1 MRKLLI
7 VVAAVAV
14 VVVGLLIVKG
24 RAKDGDANYA
34 FGEVT
39 RGDIKSV
46 VSATG
51 ALSAVGTVEVGTQV
65 SGTLERIY
73 VDFNDSVRAGQ
84 VMAVLDTTML
94 ATSVKDAR
102 ANVLKAQSSL
112 DKARLDQE
120 RIQELYQK
128 ELVSKADYETS
139 LTSLTAARAGL
150 VSAEA
155 SLERARANLDYAVI
169 RSPISGTVIE
179 RSIEP
184 GQTVAASLSAP
195 KLFIIA
201 EDLSKMEIH
210 ALVDESDM
218 GQIRVGQ
225 KATFTVEAH
234 AGKEFTG
241 TVRQVRLQPETVS
254 NVVSYTVVVD
264 AANDE
269 GLLLPGMTA
278 TIDFIVEERNGVLL
292 VPSAALRI
300 KPTEEMFAEA
310 RSSMERAE
318 AEGGGTAG
326 AQDTPGAPPGGA
338 GEAGAAPTGESR
350 RVTAGGHQAASQG
363 WGGFGGG
370 NGTSDRALV
379 WYVNENGK
387 LAFAPIVK
395 GATDGKNTEVVEGP
409 LTEGMQVIVSLTAS
423 ATAGSASTEQRTNPL
438 TPGPPGRRR

>member
-14 VVVGLLIVKG
+14 VVVGVVLVKG
-24 RAKDGDANYA
+24 RANGEESAYG

-39 RGDIKSV
+39 RGDLKTV

-65 SGTLERIY
+65 SGIAAHVY
-73 VDFNDSVRAGQ
+73 ADFNDNVRAGQ
-84 VMAVLDTTML
+84 VLAVLDTTML

-102 ANVLKAQSSL
+102 ANVLKAQSQL
-112 DKARLDQE
+112 DKARLDQD
-120 RIQELYQK
+120 RIAELYAQS
-128 ELVSKADYETS
+128 LVSKADYETS
-139 LTSLTAARAGL
+139 ATNLTAAQAGL

-155 SLERARANLDYAVI
+155 SQERARANLGYAVI
-169 RSPISGTVIE
+169 RSPIDGTVIE
-179 RSIEP
+179 RTIES

-195 KLFIIA
+195 KLFLIA

-218 GQIRVGQ
+218 GQVKVGQ

-234 AGKEFTG
+234 SGKEFTA

-254 NVVSYTVVVD
+254 NVVSYTVVLD

-278 TIDFIVEERNGVLL
+278 TIDFIVDERKGVLL
-292 VPSAALRI
+292 VPSAALRL
-300 KPTEEMFAEA
+300 KATEDMFAEA
-310 RSSMERAE
+310 MGSMKRED
-318 AEGGGTAG
+318 G
-326 AQDTPGAPPGGA
+326 ASGQ
-338 GEAGAAPTGESR
+338 GAA
-350 RVTAGGHQAASQG
+350 HQRGPMSE
-363 WGGFGGG
+363 
-370 NGTSDRALV
+370 NGSSDRGLL
-379 WYVNENGK
+379 WYVSEEGK

-395 GATDGKNTEVVEGP
+395 GATDGSKTEVLEGAA
-409 LTEGMQVIVSLTAS
+409 TEGMQVIVSLTPT
-423 ATAGSASTEQRTNPL
+423 ATASTDTKTNPL
-438 TPGPPGRRR
+438 TPTPPGRR